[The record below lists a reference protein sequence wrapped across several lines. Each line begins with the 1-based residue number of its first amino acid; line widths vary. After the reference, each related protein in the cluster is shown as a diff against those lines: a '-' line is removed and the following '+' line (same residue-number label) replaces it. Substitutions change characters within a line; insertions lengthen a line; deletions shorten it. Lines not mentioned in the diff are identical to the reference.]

1 MFSQPVNIDTHL
13 APRSARGPL
22 KVGAVATWLENPKY
36 TRTRDRL
43 IEYLRS
49 DKYRFRRLEPV
60 LFLCGG
66 AGSARRD
73 ALRDYLHK
81 QKPWISTFYAEKV
94 WELLASQA
102 NLSALEMERDLAA
115 LADLV
120 LVIVESPGTYAE
132 LGAFSLSDE
141 LRKKLLP
148 IVDIQF
154 KESSS
159 FISTGPLR
167 WIDDES
173 QFAPTVYVSLP
184 RILQAIDEIEER
196 IARIDRTGA
205 VRLTD
210 LASSPKHLLFF
221 LCDLIAVIHPATTRM
236 IEYYLERIAPSV
248 LGSSIKVPTLL
259 GLAVAMD
266 LLHAKPVIV
275 GGQQEIFFWP
285 TKTTAVARPFH
296 HRSSL
301 DLPSQRAAHAAV
313 LLTVPQAR
321 SVLRELRN
329 AQ

>member
-1 MFSQPVNIDTHL
+1 MFSQPENIDTHL
-13 APRSARGPL
+13 APRSARVPL
-22 KVGAVATWLENPKY
+22 KVGALTTWLENPKY
-36 TRTRDRL
+36 ARTRDRL

-66 AGSARRD
+66 AGSARRE

-81 QKPWISTFYAEKV
+81 HKPWIGTFYAERV
-94 WELLASQA
+94 WDLLASQTE
-102 NLSALEMERDLAA
+102 LSALEMERDLAA

-120 LVIVESPGTYAE
+120 LVIVESPGTFTE
-132 LGAFSLSDE
+132 LGAFSLSDQ

-148 IVDIQF
+148 IVDIKF
-154 KESSS
+154 KDSSS

-173 QFAPTVYVSLP
+173 EFAPTVYVPLA
-184 RILQAIDEIEER
+184 RILEAIDEIEER
-196 IARIDRTGA
+196 IKRIERTRA
-205 VRLTD
+205 VKISD

-221 LCDLIAVIHPATTRM
+221 LCDLIAVIHPATIKM
-236 IEYYLERIAPSV
+236 VEYYLERIAPSV

-266 LLHAKPVIV
+266 LLHAKVVIV
-275 GGQQEIFFWP
+275 DEEEETFFWP
-285 TKTTAVARPFH
+285 SKATAIARPFH

-301 DLPSQRAAHAAV
+301 DLPSQRAAQAAV
-313 LLTVPQAR
+313 LLTVPEAIK
-321 SVLRELRN
+321 VLQELRN
-329 AQ
+329 IR